1 MSDSLTITSIFL
13 LGCLHALE
21 PGHGKTFLLA
31 YTIGG
36 KLDFQKISL
45 LTLSLLI
52 SHFLVLSI
60 IAIIFNLILTEVASS
75 FLHEFS
81 HWIAPGIIISFGSYI
96 VVRSI
101 YKMRHIHSDDC
112 GHDHGKFKDTKIENP
127 ITVGLLTGMLPCA
140 SSLAVV
146 MMTGMTPS
154 MISIIRFILIYV
166 SGIALILFLI
176 VLTFNFTKNI
186 VVEKINTLKFN
197 INQEL
202 LSGCLILVVGFI
214 YLTYNFVDHTH

>member
-1 MSDSLTITSIFL
+1 MNDSLTITSIFL

-75 FLHEFS
+75 FLHDFS

-101 YKMRHIHSDDC
+101 YKKRHVHSDDC
-112 GHDHGKFKDTKIENP
+112 GHDHGKFQDTKIENP

-146 MMTGMTPS
+146 MMTGITPS
-154 MISIIRFILIYV
+154 IISIIRFILIYV

>member
-1 MSDSLTITSIFL
+1 MGESLTITSIFL

-36 KLDFQKISL
+36 KLDFQKITL

-60 IAIIFNLILTEVASS
+60 IAIIFNLILTEVTSS

-101 YKMRHIHSDDC
+101 YKMRPH
-112 GHDHGKFKDTKIENP
+112 
-127 ITVGLLTGMLPCA
+127 
-140 SSLAVV
+140 
-146 MMTGMTPS
+146 
-154 MISIIRFILIYV
+154 FI
-166 SGIALILFLI
+166 
-176 VLTFNFTKNI
+176 N
-186 VVEKINTLKFN
+186 
-197 INQEL
+197 
-202 LSGCLILVVGFI
+202 
-214 YLTYNFVDHTH
+214 

>member
-75 FLHEFS
+75 FLHDFS

-101 YKMRHIHSDDC
+101 YKNRHVHSDDC
-112 GHDHGKFKDTKIENP
+112 GHDHGKFQDTKIENP

-146 MMTGMTPS
+146 MMTGMNPS
-154 MISIIRFILIYV
+154 IISIIRFILIYV

>member
-1 MSDSLTITSIFL
+1 MTESLTITSIFL

-36 KLDFQKISL
+36 KLDFKKILLLTASL
-45 LTLSLLI
+45 LVSHFIVLSL
-52 SHFLVLSI
+52 
-60 IAIIFNLILTEVASS
+60 IAIIFNLIMAEIASA

-81 HWIAPGIIISFGSYI
+81 HWLAPGIVITFGAYI
-96 VVRSI
+96 LIRAI
-101 YKMRHIHSDDC
+101 YKMRHTHSDDC
-112 GHDHGKFKDTKIENP
+112 SHDHGKFNESTIENP

-154 MISIIRFILIYV
+154 LISIIRFIMIYV
-166 SGIALILFLI
+166 LGIALVLFLI
-176 VLTFNFTKNI
+176 VATFNFTKNI
-186 VVEKINTLKFN
+186 ILEKFN
-197 INQEL
+197 RIQFNFNQEIV
-202 LSGCLILVVGFI
+202 SGCLILVVGII
-214 YLTYNFVDHTH
+214 YLGYNWSDHVH

>member
-1 MSDSLTITSIFL
+1 MGESLTITSIFL

-31 YTIGG
+31 YTVGG
-36 KLDFQKISL
+36 KLDFQKITL

-81 HWIAPGIIISFGSYI
+81 HWIAPGIIISFGTYI
-96 VVRSI
+96 VWKSI
-101 YKMRHIHSDDC
+101 YKMRHVHSDDC

-154 MISIIRFILIYV
+154 IISIIRFILIYV
-166 SGIALILFLI
+166 LGIALIPVSYTHLTLPTKRI
-176 VLTFNFTKNI
+176 V
-186 VVEKINTLKFN
+186 
-197 INQEL
+197 
-202 LSGCLILVVGFI
+202 
-214 YLTYNFVDHTH
+214 

>member
-1 MSDSLTITSIFL
+1 MGESLTITSIFL

-36 KLDFQKISL
+36 KLDFQKITL

-166 SGIALILFLI
+166 LGIALILFLI

-186 VVEKINTLKFN
+186 VIEKISTLKFN

-202 LSGCLILVVGFI
+202 LSGCLILAVGFI
-214 YLTYNFVDHTH
+214 YLAYNFVGHSH

>member
-1 MSDSLTITSIFL
+1 MGESLTITSIFL

-75 FLHEFS
+75 FLHDFS

-112 GHDHGKFKDTKIENP
+112 GHDHGKFQDTKIENP

-166 SGIALILFLI
+166 LGIALILFLI

-186 VVEKINTLKFN
+186 VVEKISSLKFN

-202 LSGCLILVVGFI
+202 LSGCLILAVGFI
-214 YLTYNFVDHTH
+214 YIAYNFVGHSH